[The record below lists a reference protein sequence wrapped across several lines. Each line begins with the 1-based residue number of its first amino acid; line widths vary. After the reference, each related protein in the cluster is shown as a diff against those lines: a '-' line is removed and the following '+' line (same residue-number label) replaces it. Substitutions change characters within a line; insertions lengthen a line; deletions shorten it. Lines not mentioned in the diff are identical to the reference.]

1 MITKIRYSIL
11 KMIEQL
17 DPEMDVLVNQV
28 DFLILEATD
37 LVLIY
42 NDVTVPGPPAEIE
55 RIRKVALGIRTA
67 LRECSVRCTPEK
79 QAEIAICR
87 QKISVVLLQLT
98 QCSLKKLPGK
108 FFSVFAIC

>member
-28 DFLILEATD
+28 DFLIMEATD

-42 NDVTVPGPPAEIE
+42 NDVIVPPAEIE
-55 RIRKVALGIRTA
+55 RIRKVALGIGTA
-67 LRECSVRCTPEK
+67 LHECSVRCTPEK

>member
-11 KMIEQL
+11 KMM
-17 DPEMDVLVNQV
+17 DPEMDVLVNEV
-28 DFLILEATD
+28 DGLLLEVTE

-42 NDVTVPGPPAEIE
+42 NDVIVPPAEIE
-55 RIRKVALGIRTA
+55 RICKAALRIGTA
-67 LRECSVRCTPEK
+67 LRQCFVSCTPEK

-87 QKISVVLLQLT
+87 RKISDVLGHLF
-98 QCSLKKLPGK
+98 QCSSKKLPGK